1 MTQGTGEAAGGGGL
15 RGRLRAWVPGRRALL
30 TLLACGVAYLV
41 VLEAFLA
48 VPAFN
53 GATQIRPASGVG
65 PVLGMY
71 FGAPGWLGCAL
82 ANLVSDA
89 RYESSPAVLLVYFAI
104 QLTYDALP
112 RVMWRRL
119 FRGEDRPSLGSSS
132 RIVAFLAVSAVDALV
147 VTLLLIPLETDAMSA
162 LNIHVVRFLNNYLSL
177 VYVGAPLLL
186 VLSAASG
193 GGEGEG
199 SLARQFALGAF
210 AAAAVA
216 SVACVLSFVAPQL
229 SEGVAADEFA
239 DLTARV
245 YVALSVLTTLFFAG
259 AALVLRAL
267 DRSVARPIDALAA
280 SARTFAGEF
289 GRVGPEAA
297 ASGELDVRLRGLSPL
312 PEVEGL
318 VEAFNQMGRR
328 LGESVL
334 ASERSA
340 RERERV
346 AAELDVAA
354 SIQLSSLP
362 HDFGDLATGYLLDV
376 DAVMRPAR
384 EVGGDFYDVF
394 SVDDRRV
401 CALVAD
407 VSDKGVPA
415 ALFMMRAMAEL
426 RACVTPGTDL
436 GEAFTR
442 TNDRLCANNDAM
454 LFVTALAVVVDVVAG
469 EVTYCNAGHGAPWA
483 SRAAL
488 RPGWLPVTPGLP
500 LGVMEGFAY
509 ETERSILV
517 PGDSLLMCTD
527 GVTEAA
533 RAGGELY
540 GMRRLE
546 SLLSS
551 IVCGAGIPGSK
562 RVETVLRDLETFCE
576 GAPQADDITVLSLS
590 WLSRACFRRF
600 PARLGA
606 CADVQ
611 AHVRAVAEALGP
623 SPRDELDLDL
633 VVEELFVNVVRH
645 GYEGADP
652 AGAPVWVLA
661 FADVGRGVLHLVL
674 KDSGKPFD
682 PCAREVSPVDPEGD
696 LLPGGM
702 GVLLVRRLTDEM
714 RYERMEGFNVLHIAK
729 RLPSGGWRER
739 RAATGA
745 AESEE

>member
-1 MTQGTGEAAGGGGL
+1 MPQGGL
-15 RGRLRAWVPGRRALL
+15 GAKGLGCRGRLRSWAPGRRALL
-30 TLLACGVAYLV
+30 TMLACAAAYLM

-53 GATQIRPASGVG
+53 GATQIRPASGMG

-71 FGAPGWLGCAL
+71 FGPPGWLGCAL
-82 ANLVSDA
+82 ANLISDA
-89 RYESSPAVLLVYFAI
+89 RFESSPAVLLVYFVI
-104 QLTYDALP
+104 QLVYDALP
-112 RVMWRRL
+112 RGLWRRL
-119 FRGEDRPSLGSSS
+119 FPGDRHPSLGSSS
-132 RIVAFLAVSAVDALV
+132 RIVAFLVISAVDALA
-147 VTLLLIPLETDAMSA
+147 VTLLLAPLETDVMSA
-162 LNIHVVRFLNNYLSL
+162 LNINVVRFLNNYLSL

-186 VLSAASG
+186 VLSALSG
-193 GGEGEG
+193 GDDEVG

-210 AAAAVA
+210 VAAAVA

-229 SEGVAADEFA
+229 AKGVASSEFA
-239 DLTARV
+239 SLTARV
-245 YVALSVLTTLFFAG
+245 YVVLSVLTTLFFAG
-259 AALVLRAL
+259 AALVLRMV

-280 SARTFAGEF
+280 SARSFAGEF

-297 ASGELDVRLRGLSPL
+297 ASGELDVRLGGSRPL
-312 PEVEGL
+312 PEVAGL
-318 VEAFNQMGRR
+318 VDAFNQMGRR

-334 ASERSA
+334 VSERSA

-362 HDFGDLATGYLLDV
+362 HNFDNLAAGFLLDV

-394 SVDDRRV
+394 AVDDRRV

-426 RACVTPGTDL
+426 RACVTPETSL
-436 GEAFTR
+436 GEAFSR
-442 TNDRLCANNDAM
+442 INDRLCENNEAM

-469 EVTYCNAGHGAPWA
+469 EVSYCNAGHGAPWA

-488 RPGWLPVTPGLP
+488 EPGWLPVTPGLP
-500 LGVMEGFAY
+500 FGVMKGFPY
-509 ETERSILV
+509 ETEYSVLV

-527 GVTEAA
+527 GVTEAT
-533 RAGGELY
+533 RISGELY
-540 GMRRLE
+540 GTKRLE
-546 SLLSS
+546 ALLSS
-551 IVCGAGIPGSK
+551 IVCRAGVPGK
-562 RVETVLRDLETFCE
+562 RRVETVLRDVEAFCE

-590 WLSRACFRRF
+590 WLAQVRFRRF
-600 PARLGA
+600 PARLDE
-606 CADVQ
+606 CVDVQ
-611 AHVRAVAEALGP
+611 NHVRSAAAPLSP
-623 SPRDELDLDL
+623 SSRDVLDLDL
-633 VVEELFVNVVRH
+633 VVEELFVNVVSH
-645 GYEGADP
+645 GYEGVDLTRAS
-652 AGAPVWVLA
+652 VWVLA
-661 FADVGRGVLHLVL
+661 FADVVRGVLHLVL
-674 KDSGKPFD
+674 KDSGKPYD
-682 PCAREVSPVDPEGD
+682 PCSEEAAPVDPKGA

-714 RYERMEGFNVLHIAK
+714 RYERIGGFNVLHIAK
-729 RLPSGGWRER
+729 RLPTGER
-739 RAATGA
+739 HERCAATDV